1 MITRDLRTL
10 ERRDNYRILS
20 SLVVPRPIAW
30 VTTLGE
36 RGQVNLA
43 PFSSFMGIFDP
54 PALALNLSHRRDGSP
69 KDTQANLRARKEAVV
84 HLADLPLLE
93 ALHASG
99 EEVPPEES
107 EAERLGL
114 ATVPSLVVAVPRLVG
129 APVALECRLRQE
141 VALVPT
147 SDILF
152 LDVLLVHARESLW
165 DEALD
170 CARGDRWEPLA
181 RLVGGGVDT
190 PNYAGLGERFSL
202 GKPKLPGGKGRE

>member
-30 VTTLGE
+30 VTTLGGA
-36 RGQVNLA
+36 GQVNLA

-54 PALALNLSHRRDGSP
+54 PALALNLSHRRDGTP
-69 KDTQANLRARKEAVV
+69 KDTLANLRARKEAVV

-107 EAERLGL
+107 ELQRLGL
-114 ATVPSLVVAVPRLVG
+114 AAVPSQVVAVPRLAD

-141 VALVPT
+141 VALVST
-147 SDILF
+147 SDVVF

-165 DEALD
+165 DETLD
-170 CARGDRWEPLA
+170 CARGDLWEPLA
-181 RLVGGGVDT
+181 RLVGGGVDA
-190 PNYAGLGERFSL
+190 PNYAGLGPRFTL
-202 GKPKLPGGKGRE
+202 GKPKLPGKRD

>member
-1 MITRDLRTL
+1 MITRDLRAL
-10 ERRDNYRILS
+10 ARRDNYRILS

-69 KDTQANLRARKEAVV
+69 KDTQANLRARREAVV

-99 EEVPPEES
+99 EEIPPEES
-107 EAERLGL
+107 EVERLGL
-114 ATVPSLVVAVPRLVG
+114 ATAPSQAVSVPRLAD

-170 CARGDRWEPLA
+170 CARGDLWEPLA
-181 RLVGGGVDT
+181 RLVGGGVDA
-190 PNYAGLGERFSL
+190 PNYAGLGPRFTL
-202 GKPKLPGGKGRE
+202 GKPKLPGKERE

>member
-36 RGQVNLA
+36 AGQVNLA

-69 KDTQANLRARKEAVV
+69 KDTLANLRARREAVV

-107 EAERLGL
+107 ELQRLGL
-114 ATVPSLVVAVPRLVG
+114 AIVPSQAVAVPRLAD
-129 APVALECRLRQE
+129 APVALECRLRRE
-141 VALVPT
+141 VSLVPT
-147 SDILF
+147 SDVVF
-152 LDVLLVHARESLW
+152 LDVLIAHAQDRLW

-181 RLVGGGVDT
+181 RLIGGGVDA
-190 PNYAGLGERFSL
+190 PNYAGLGPRFTL
-202 GKPKLPGGKGRE
+202 GKPKLPGGGEGD